1 MAFVHPVIGT
11 VVVLF
16 SLWIMSRGLR
26 ARQGG
31 KGAHAARR
39 THKRWAWYALVGMLL
54 ALTSGMASTLWIRPD
69 LELGET
75 WHLALGWLVV
85 GLMAIAALL
94 TRYFTHNAQLRQI
107 HPWIGIAA
115 VGGGI
120 AQAIVGI
127 ELLP

>member
-1 MAFVHPVIGT
+1 MEFVHPALGAAVILYS
-11 VVVLF
+11 V
-16 SLWIMSRGLR
+16 WIMSRGLA

-31 KGAHAARR
+31 KGAHQARR
-39 THKRWAWYALVGMLL
+39 THKKWAWYALWGMVLA
-54 ALTSGMASTLWIRPD
+54 ALTGIGSTLWLRPD

-75 WHLALGWLVV
+75 WHLAIGLVCV
-85 GLMAIAALL
+85 GLMGLAALL
-94 TRYFTHNAQLRQI
+94 TRYFTHNAQLRQV

-115 VGGGI
+115 VVLGI